1 LDYGN
6 VLVTRLGAALR
17 EKFPDAKSALLAMG
31 LDASLLTTE
40 TSMTA
45 KPTRLAATL
54 LALTASHLKPVL
66 AKDAKIDL
74 MPIFK
79 DVTRKNFNAKNITM
93 ALDSALKGKL
103 AKDASMK
110 HVTDMLDA
118 LEPEL
123 KEEVKDESAS
133 DPQQKAMEAAAA
145 GNSDLGIPQKVGDED
160 DDDATFD
167 AEPFKAF
174 LKEKGVGDADI
185 AKACD
190 MVRDAKMPKNALD
203 ADETEEEKAAR
214 EAKENAAKDE
224 AIKAEADKKAAADK
238 AAKDAEMKDMVSKG
252 AMDAALQ
259 AHGKAVEQRVIERQ
273 KAVRD
278 AERTVKPWVGELA
291 NSMSF
296 DSAEQV
302 FRAALDVLGIDH
314 KKVSDA
320 GALPVILN
328 LAPKPGARPAQRN
341 ELALDAAAGGF
352 AERHP
357 EAARINSI

>member
-1 LDYGN
+1 
-6 VLVTRLGAALR
+6 
-17 EKFPDAKSALLAMG
+17 MG

-110 HVTDMLDA
+110 HVADMLDA
-118 LEPEL
+118 LEPEV
-123 KEEVKDESAS
+123 KEEAKDASAT
-133 DPQQKAMEAAAA
+133 DPQQKAMEAAAG
-145 GNSDLGIPQKVGDED
+145 GNSDLGVPIRPLLHSTDPDNGNN
-160 DDDATFD
+160 FD
-167 AEPFKAF
+167 ASIEPLKAY
-174 LKEKGVGDADI
+174 LKEKGVGDEDI
-185 AKACD
+185 TKACD
-190 MVRDAKMPKNALD
+190 MVRDAMMPPNALD

-214 EAKENAAKDE
+214 EAKEKSAKDE
-224 AIKAEADKKAAADK
+224 EIKAETDKKAAAEK
-238 AAKDAEMKDMVSKG
+238 AAKDAAMKDMVSKG

-291 NSMSF
+291 NSMGF

-302 FRAALDVLGIDH
+302 YRAALDVLGIDH
-314 KKVSDA
+314 KKVADV
-320 GALPVILN
+320 GALPIILN
-328 LAPKPGARPAQRN
+328 LAPKPGARVAQRN
-341 ELALDAAAGGF
+341 ELALDSAAAGGF

>member
-1 LDYGN
+1 
-6 VLVTRLGAALR
+6 
-17 EKFPDAKSALLAMG
+17 
-31 LDASLLTTE
+31 
-40 TSMTA
+40 MTA

-54 LALTASHLKPVL
+54 LALTASHIKPVL

-79 DVTRKNFNAKNITM
+79 DVTRKNFKAKTITM
-93 ALDSALKGKL
+93 ALDAALKGKL
-103 AKDASMK
+103 AKDANIK

-118 LEPEL
+118 LEPEV
-123 KEEVKDESAS
+123 KEEAKDESVS

-145 GNSDLGIPQKVGDED
+145 GNSNLGIPQKVGLEFSKADED
-160 DDDATFD
+160 KGFD

-174 LKEKGVGDADI
+174 LKGKGVSDEDI
-185 AKACD
+185 ETAMD
-190 MVRDAKMPKNALD
+190 MASGLPKNALD
-203 ADETEEEKAAR
+203 EETAEEKEKR
-214 EAKENAAKDE
+214 EAAEKEAAKME
-224 AIKAEADKKAAADK
+224 
-238 AAKDAEMKDMVSKG
+238 AAKDAEIKNMVSKG

-291 NSMSF
+291 NSMGF
-296 DSAEQV
+296 DSAGQV
-302 FRAALDVLGIDH
+302 YRAALDVLGIDT
-314 KKVSDA
+314 KKVTDDA
-320 GALPVILN
+320 ALPVILN
-328 LAPKPGARPAQRN
+328 LAPKPGARPTQHNA
-341 ELALDAAAGGF
+341 LALDSAAAGGF